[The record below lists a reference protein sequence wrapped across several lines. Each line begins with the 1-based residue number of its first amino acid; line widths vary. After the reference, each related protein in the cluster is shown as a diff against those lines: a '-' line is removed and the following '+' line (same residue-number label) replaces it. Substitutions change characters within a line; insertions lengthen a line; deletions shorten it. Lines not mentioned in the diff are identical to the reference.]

1 MNKNNHVYY
10 FDYLR
15 VIAAI
20 SVIYMHVAAGPLRRG
35 INLDWHFIDFFTCL
49 GFTAVPLFFMM
60 SGYLILSSEK
70 TLDVTV
76 LFKKRLPHLIIPLAG
91 WTLISI
97 IWTMVYSKSFS
108 LALLYDKIVTSLS
121 SPAMVHMWYMY
132 TLIAMY
138 VLSPIIA
145 AALRNL
151 DRNGHIY
158 VFVLASLV
166 SVKAILRLLCPPA
179 IDRYLEIDIINKITF
194 FSGHLSSFVLGY
206 YLGNLKKKLSN
217 VALTISVIAVLAII
231 TIGTYNLTIKSGEYN
246 QSFQSQAA
254 GFEVL
259 LASLIFLL
267 FKQNFNKPSKIL
279 KHIPIVPL
287 SLSIYLMHNILLN
300 MMYAVGFT
308 VNSFFDTIWI
318 TFLNLIIC
326 LLTMKTVATI
336 KPICYIAT
344 GMSYKAACNSCNW
357 VFTYRWIRDLIKK
370 N

>member
-1 MNKNNHVYY
+1 MSKNNHVYY

-15 VIAAI
+15 IFAAI
-20 SVIYMHVAAGPLRRG
+20 SVIYMHVAAGPLRRE
-35 INLDWHFIDFFTCL
+35 INLDWHLIDFFTCL

-91 WTLISI
+91 WTIVSI
-97 IWTMVYSKSFS
+97 IWSIIYAKSFS
-108 LALLYDKIVTSLS
+108 LSTLYNSLVSSLS

-151 DRNGHIY
+151 DKRAHIY
-158 VFVLASLV
+158 VFILASLV
-166 SVKAILRLLCPPA
+166 SIKAILKLLSPPF
-179 IDRYLEIDIINKITF
+179 IDKYLDIDIINKLTF
-194 FSGHLSSFVLGY
+194 YSGHLSSFVLGF
-206 YLGNLKKKLSN
+206 YLGNLKKKIPNAVLAVSSI
-217 VALTISVIAVLAII
+217 VVLAII
-231 TIGTYNLTIKSGEYN
+231 TVGTYLFTIKNGAFD
-246 QSFQSQAA
+246 QSFQTQAA

-259 LASLIFLL
+259 LAALIFLL
-267 FKQNFNKPSKIL
+267 FKQNFNKPAKII
-279 KHIPIVPL
+279 KYIPIVPL

-300 MMYAVGFT
+300 MMYAVGFK
-308 VNSFFDTIWI
+308 VNSFFDTIFI
-318 TFLNLIIC
+318 TLLNLVIC
-326 LLTMKTVATI
+326 LFTMKTVATI
-336 KPICYIAT
+336 KPICYIST
-344 GMSYKAACNSCNW
+344 GMSYKAACASCNW
-357 VFTYRWIRDLIKK
+357 VFTYRWIKDLIKK

>member
-20 SVIYMHVAAGPLRRG
+20 SVIFMHVAAGPLRRE
-35 INLDWHFIDFFTCL
+35 INLDWHFIDLLTCF

-76 LFKKRLPHLIIPLAG
+76 LLKKRLPHLVIPLAG

-97 IWTMVYSKSFS
+97 IWSMIYARDFS
-108 LALLYDKIVTSLS
+108 LSTFYNSVVTSLN

-132 TLIAMY
+132 TLIAIY
-138 VLSPIIA
+138 VISPIIA
-145 AALRNL
+145 DALRNL
-151 DRNGHIY
+151 DRKAHIY
-158 VFVLASLV
+158 VFILASLV
-166 SVKAILRLLCPPA
+166 SIKAILKIFAPPA
-179 IDRYLEIDIINKITF
+179 VDKYLEIDIINKITI
-194 FSGHLSSFVLGY
+194 FSGNLSTFVLGY
-206 YLGNLKKKLSN
+206 YLGNLKKKISN
-217 VALTISVIAVLAII
+217 VLLSVSAVVVLAII
-231 TIGTYNLTIKSGEYN
+231 TVGTYVFTIKNGYFDQTFQV
-246 QSFQSQAA
+246 QSA

-259 LASLIFLL
+259 LAALIFLL

-279 KHIPIVPL
+279 KYIPIVPL

-300 MMYAVGFT
+300 MMYSVGFT
-308 VNSFFDTIWI
+308 VNTFFDTIWI

-357 VFTYRWIRDLIKK
+357 IFTYRWIKTLIKK
-370 N
+370 H